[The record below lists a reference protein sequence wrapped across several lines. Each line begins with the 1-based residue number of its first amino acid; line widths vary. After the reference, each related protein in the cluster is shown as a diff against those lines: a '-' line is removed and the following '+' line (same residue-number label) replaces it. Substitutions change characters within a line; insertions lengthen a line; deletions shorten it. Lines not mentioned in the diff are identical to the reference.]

1 MTTSVQVSQDFQTR
15 LFEKIRTDI
24 GSLMTDDEIK
34 KLVESAIERIFFTER
49 VTKDGYGYQR
59 TTQPPELVEVVKAA
73 VEPKVKEAVQEWIAA
88 HPDEV
93 KRALDQ
99 ALAGGLAQ
107 AVLRAF
113 DTMLSNTMSQVQFN
127 LQESLARALQK

>member
-15 LFEKIRTDI
+15 LFEKIKTDI
-24 GSLMTDDEIK
+24 GSLMTDNELK

-49 VTKDGYGYQR
+49 VTTDGYGYNKK
-59 TTQPPELVEVVKAA
+59 TQPPELIEVVKAA
-73 VEPKVKEAVQEWIAA
+73 VEPKVREAVREWIDA
-88 HPDEV
+88 HPEEV
-93 KRALDQ
+93 KKALDQ

-107 AVLRAF
+107 AVVRAF
-113 DTMLSNTMSQVQFN
+113 DHMLSNTMNQMQFN